1 MPVAKEQV
9 GDVPEGLVPAIKLEP
24 PPGFEQD
31 EWEQLT
37 DWGSRKGRPIN
48 LSVPYTGSL
57 SGSARAI
64 AQRERKALFD
74 KEEKVLES
82 VRTADRSAKYQL
94 KKSLLQ
100 QPKYKLANS
109 ARQAKLL
116 EKEWDILSE
125 KRFTQKSLDI
135 LAIPIA
141 QVGVERVFNVAKDVI
156 GSRRH
161 RLSARTIQQIMVLKD
176 TISQEEEQGLDY
188 LVAQLGEDGEP
199 IDEVNDLFE
208 LPASL
213 EHTFD
218 IDEENQTTEEESE
231 EEVQEERHCHLESA
245 SVLSATYAKW
255 AYASLLLYEVVL
267 VGELLYVVVEQGGA
281 TLALE
286 ERLADKVKRVR
297 SAAEALAYDPSSIAA
312 NNLSEI
318 LLRLQAAKE
327 IAEYEKDALRAA
339 LHVHQKPRNRHEPPL
354 DLQQRKRSIQGQ
366 FGGRRASFERPAS
379 GS

>member
-37 DWGSRKGRPIN
+37 DIKEVVGFTKGRPIN

-125 KRFTQKSLDI
+125 KRFTQKKSAEWLETNLTHVHRKWDAITKQVVFAKILRKTYQEGLAKLNNNDFESKEAKREFEKFVEELTPDEMKVVTDNDWHILDLLGDADI
-135 LAIPIA
+135 ELEGDKPY
-141 QVGVERVFNVAKDVI
+141 VKGDDSDEC
-156 GSRRH
+156 
-161 RLSARTIQQIMVLKD
+161 
-176 TISQEEEQGLDY
+176 EEEVDY
-188 LVAQLGEDGEP
+188 DS
-199 IDEVNDLFE
+199 DLEEHFN
-208 LPASL
+208 SL
-213 EHTFD
+213 E
-218 IDEENQTTEEESE
+218 DEYEDDDQWAAVQKQAALEESE
-231 EEVQEERHCHLESA
+231 ESEDSEFEE
-245 SVLSATYAKW
+245 
-255 AYASLLLYEVVL
+255 
-267 VGELLYVVVEQGGA
+267 
-281 TLALE
+281 
-286 ERLADKVKRVR
+286 
-297 SAAEALAYDPSSIAA
+297 
-312 NNLSEI
+312 
-318 LLRLQAAKE
+318 
-327 IAEYEKDALRAA
+327 
-339 LHVHQKPRNRHEPPL
+339 
-354 DLQQRKRSIQGQ
+354 
-366 FGGRRASFERPAS
+366 F
-379 GS
+379 

>member
-37 DWGSRKGRPIN
+37 DGFACEADEIDGILDQRGRPIN

-125 KRFTQKSLDI
+125 KRFTQKSLD
-135 LAIPIA
+135 
-141 QVGVERVFNVAKDVI
+141 
-156 GSRRH
+156 
-161 RLSARTIQQIMVLKD
+161 
-176 TISQEEEQGLDY
+176 
-188 LVAQLGEDGEP
+188 GEP

-231 EEVQEERHCHLESA
+231 EEVQEERQL
-245 SVLSATYAKW
+245 
-255 AYASLLLYEVVL
+255 
-267 VGELLYVVVEQGGA
+267 
-281 TLALE
+281 
-286 ERLADKVKRVR
+286 
-297 SAAEALAYDPSSIAA
+297 
-312 NNLSEI
+312 
-318 LLRLQAAKE
+318 
-327 IAEYEKDALRAA
+327 
-339 LHVHQKPRNRHEPPL
+339 PP
-354 DLQQRKRSIQGQ
+354 RKRQ
-366 FGGRRASFERPAS
+366 RPQRYRDN
-379 GS
+379 

>member
-37 DWGSRKGRPIN
+37 DGFACEADEIDGILDQRGSGGSRKGRPIN

-125 KRFTQKSLDI
+125 KRFTQKKSAEWLETNLTHVHRKWDAITKQVDMRKHEITIAKVLSKDDKPTHDISGRGIARIYGSGGVLQKILRKTYQEGLAKLNNNDFESKEAKREFEKFVEELTPNEMKVVTDNDWQQREPPSILDLLGDADI
-135 LAIPIA
+135 ELEGDKPY
-141 QVGVERVFNVAKDVI
+141 VKGDDSDEC
-156 GSRRH
+156 
-161 RLSARTIQQIMVLKD
+161 
-176 TISQEEEQGLDY
+176 EEEVDY
-188 LVAQLGEDGEP
+188 DS
-199 IDEVNDLFE
+199 DLEEHFN
-208 LPASL
+208 SL
-213 EHTFD
+213 E
-218 IDEENQTTEEESE
+218 DEYEDDDQWAAVQKQAALEESE
-231 EEVQEERHCHLESA
+231 ESEDSEFEGFPDSDAASES
-245 SVLSATYAKW
+245 
-255 AYASLLLYEVVL
+255 
-267 VGELLYVVVEQGGA
+267 
-281 TLALE
+281 
-286 ERLADKVKRVR
+286 D
-297 SAAEALAYDPSSIAA
+297 
-312 NNLSEI
+312 N
-318 LLRLQAAKE
+318 
-327 IAEYEKDALRAA
+327 
-339 LHVHQKPRNRHEPPL
+339 
-354 DLQQRKRSIQGQ
+354 
-366 FGGRRASFERPAS
+366 
-379 GS
+379 